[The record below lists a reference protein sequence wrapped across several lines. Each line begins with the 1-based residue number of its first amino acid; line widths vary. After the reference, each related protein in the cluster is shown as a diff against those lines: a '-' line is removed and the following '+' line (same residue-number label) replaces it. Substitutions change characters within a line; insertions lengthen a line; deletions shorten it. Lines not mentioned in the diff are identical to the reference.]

1 MAAGQVIISIVCCTC
16 SMMLTYNPSQD
27 DVVSIL
33 QCLNVIALIIIYYSH
48 RYHGC
53 RRMMELSP

>member
-16 SMMLTYNPSQD
+16 SMMLTYDPSQD

-33 QCLNVIALIIIYYSH
+33 QCLNVIALIVIHYSH
-48 RYHGC
+48 RIMVAG
-53 RRMMELSP
+53 E